1 MSNQFNKTSKYTNI
15 LNRIQKKF
23 STYETIFLIKKLYF
37 TNNIVYYFLCILTR
51 FLNLISFLGDFS
63 ISNFDKNSNS
73 IRKYIKGL
81 TCYSFVQKLNFSFA
95 KYITINI
102 VIFIFFIIRVINYL
116 NYIKKVRNYKN
127 SFRWP
132 IPNDFFIIID
142 HIVFLFFPYI
152 IEYLSFSYYIY
163 FFPSNFIIK
172 LNNQKILS
180 LFAIIINTILIVIYN
195 LENYIDIICSNK
207 IYTISFSDAYSNICE
222 KRKIRKSFAFRCS
235 NLSLYIY
242 IFVQNFALFLTIEKY
257 INRRY
262 QVMLKIIISTL
273 LLLTILFLFINKIH
287 EYNLKNFI
295 NSLINTLA
303 LFCFYSIIID
313 FIVFILEYRM
323 NNKLTEI
330 IYIITKLFLSFI
342 TYLLFRIK
350 VNIFLESKITEILF
364 QEKNNKDEK
373 KYFINSFY
381 YLHQIM
387 IKIKEENKIESTLL
401 LVKFLNKHINKC
413 DKIACNCKLLKTFI
427 INEDNGKI
435 NNDDIIYFHSQFLI
449 ILNYLFE
456 SAFIDYDFYNNFDL
470 AILLAEHQCHLKG
483 NPMMAFSTIYTFIQ
497 KQNNR
502 FSKFQIVI
510 LYELCQKYIY
520 YLSARII
527 KEIEV
532 ENKNNNIQFLK
543 SKQRADEFRSYF
555 YNLRM
560 SYKVKRLISNYIY
573 NELKI
578 LKYKIIFEDSLSFQI
593 DEYNENISIKI
604 NFFNQSSSI
613 DDLYVDSS
621 SNKKRG
627 KIKSSKENSHNN
639 NLYIIIYL
647 LKKEQYFYR
656 KIITYIKQLDVS
668 KGVLVFMIY
677 KYFLFFDIF
686 EGGKM
691 PDEIKNQ
698 LYEPLVES
706 KNSYSGI
713 ITNNE
718 YKILKQR
725 YNEQN
730 NRINS
735 KFYVIVELRRGFT
748 TKYLTEDASLKL
760 GFKQKDLINET
771 MNILLPSEFRLSHQN
786 SIRHLII
793 GNQIK
798 YRQSKQTYYFNK
810 NNTVLYSANIE
821 ATLLYNLAKSFV
833 IILESFFNFEN
844 EYRFMFNNNFEL
856 LACSKNFEEEY
867 YLNQKIIQVYK
878 LKLMNVLKIK
888 PEKIYEIFKKDFEK
902 IHHQKEIRQYKTE
915 EYFISQL
922 YSTSEDKNFGLYNPS
937 YFNTAKK
944 NIISKISSNYNEE
957 EILNKNINDNNEYSG
972 DEEEA
977 KFIIKQNFNNSIND
991 LLDKLG
997 EIIFHSTYNKTLN
1010 KGTFI
1015 ENLAKELIK
1024 IPDNDL
1030 MMENDKINYDL
1041 ITSSKQL
1048 INNLLSKSELSNQL
1062 MRITTKLS
1070 FYYDKPFYFIT
1081 IEDPKKIYLN
1091 ISKKIKF
1098 ENSNKSI
1105 PLLSSNTNRSKIPFN
1120 KNDKK
1125 SRNKTL
1131 NKKKDSNS
1139 KNNINKNSDNLIDN
1153 NENNEDFKTTINK
1166 IKDVRKQIN
1175 KDKFISIIKLVLSII
1190 ITCILIIFILIVK
1203 FQTNLLKISHKILNA
1218 YFYNYNVRDMILNIH
1233 SELLQI
1239 YYEYSD
1245 LLDNSLMKESEYQ
1258 AQLLTIISLLKD
1270 DFHEFSNY
1278 FNSYN
1283 LETGHNLN
1291 ILYKKRKFIKVRG
1304 FWQEFEYESIYS
1316 SELDF
1321 IIYNIFSI
1329 NVTNRI
1335 SPGTQT
1341 DFKNFLFFKDRKDER
1356 IKPNTAYI
1364 RLLYYLCVNYEFVYK
1379 DIFIEIAN
1387 EIFDVFK
1394 NDIFNKG
1401 TFIIIES
1408 SGFIFY
1414 FLFYI
1419 IISFYLYYSNE
1430 IIIKNIIF
1438 LFLDFSEKYY
1448 EKSKSN
1454 NNAISLKLQE
1464 FQNVIDD
1471 FNLGNLEKYSKFLDH
1486 LNKNKSELFKSN
1498 KDIKN
1503 IFNFRVKNNENK
1515 NESEENKEKE
1525 IPSSRKSIKKKP
1537 DKNSLNI
1544 LKKKTKK
1551 IIDEN
1556 SPQIDG
1562 GRPKNKELDNS
1573 YIQAVKSFSIFFK
1586 QKLIKNV
1593 DASNELLK
1601 NSVNNSNN
1609 FSNHNLMSSKN
1620 SISEKTTNRTNS
1632 LKNGE
1637 KEDLEN
1643 FQDIL
1648 INKSIKS
1655 TILIIKIFAIVIF
1668 ILIFALI
1675 LFNIYKLRLILDFNS
1690 SYYNYFT
1697 EFEALTVRF
1706 SMLFYYTNNFR
1717 TLLLFPMDK
1726 RKNQLENIM
1735 EHINE
1740 DFENINNKYI
1750 NILSRNTNKY
1760 NEIKNLI
1767 EILKTG
1773 NNVSIDKIRNY
1784 FCQYI
1789 PECIKYL
1796 NSEYNIFQSGI
1807 EFALKTCVTQL
1818 SNYYMDYTKLS
1829 NKTDINL
1836 IKSQIINSPHYKF
1849 VYIENSINCMF
1860 NFVREKIFSAFQTDE
1875 INFNQSSSV
1884 KINLLNIISIT
1895 ATIIIFLFVNF
1906 YVFIS
1911 ISNFTEPIKDSTFR
1925 VNCSFYYIKKFSI
1938 EKDK

>member
-1 MSNQFNKTSKYTNI
+1 M
-15 LNRIQKKF
+15 
-23 STYETIFLIKKLYF
+23 
-37 TNNIVYYFLCILTR
+37 
-51 FLNLISFLGDFS
+51 
-63 ISNFDKNSNS
+63 NS
-73 IRKYIKGL
+73 IL
-81 TCYSFVQKLNFSFA
+81 
-95 KYITINI
+95 
-102 VIFIFFIIRVINYL
+102 
-116 NYIKKVRNYKN
+116 
-127 SFRWP
+127 
-132 IPNDFFIIID
+132 
-142 HIVFLFFPYI
+142 H
-152 IEYLSFSYYIY
+152 
-163 FFPSNFIIK
+163 
-172 LNNQKILS
+172 
-180 LFAIIINTILIVIYN
+180 
-195 LENYIDIICSNK
+195 
-207 IYTISFSDAYSNICE
+207 
-222 KRKIRKSFAFRCS
+222 
-235 NLSLYIY
+235 
-242 IFVQNFALFLTIEKY
+242 
-257 INRRY
+257 
-262 QVMLKIIISTL
+262 
-273 LLLTILFLFINKIH
+273 
-287 EYNLKNFI
+287 
-295 NSLINTLA
+295 
-303 LFCFYSIIID
+303 
-313 FIVFILEYRM
+313 
-323 NNKLTEI
+323 EI
-330 IYIITKLFLSFI
+330 IYIIAKLALSF
-342 TYLLFRIK
+342 TSYMLFRIK
-350 VNIFLESKITEILF
+350 VNIFLESRITEILF

-373 KYFINSFY
+373 KYFINSFN

-427 INEDNGKI
+427 VIEDNGKI
-435 NNDDIIYFHSQFLI
+435 NNDDIIYFHSQLLI

-456 SAFIDYDFYNNFDL
+456 SAFIDYDFYSNFDL
-470 AILLAEHQCHLKG
+470 SILLAEHQCHMKN
-483 NPMMAFSTIYTFIQ
+483 NPMMAFSIIYTSIQ
-497 KQNNR
+497 KQNNK
-502 FSKFQIVI
+502 FSKFQFVI

-520 YLSARII
+520 YISAKIM
-527 KEIEV
+527 KEIQIEI
-532 ENKNNNIQFLK
+532 KNNNIEFLK
-543 SKQRADEFRSYF
+543 SKQRADQFRNYF

-578 LKYKIIFEDSLSFQI
+578 LKYKIIFEDSLSFQF
-593 DEYNENISIKI
+593 DEYNESFSIKI
-604 NFFNQSSSI
+604 NFFNQNSSI
-613 DDLYVDSS
+613 DDLYSDSN
-621 SNKKRG
+621 SNNKRG
-627 KIKSSKENSHNN
+627 KVKNVKENSKNT

-656 KIITYIKQLDVS
+656 KIITYIKQLDAS
-668 KGVLVFMIY
+668 KGVLIFMIY

-691 PDEIKNQ
+691 PDEIKNL
-698 LYEPLVES
+698 LYESLVDK
-706 KNSYSGI
+706 KNSYNGI
-713 ITNNE
+713 IANNDYE
-718 YKILKQR
+718 ILKQR

-748 TKYLTEDASLKL
+748 TKYFTEDASLKL
-760 GFKQKDLINET
+760 GFQQKDVINET
-771 MNILLPSEFRLSHQN
+771 MNIFLPSDFRISHQN
-786 SIRHLII
+786 SIKHLII

-798 YRQSKQTYYFNK
+798 YRQSKQSYYFNK
-810 NNTVLYSANIE
+810 NNSVLYSANIE
-821 ATLLYNLAKSFV
+821 ATLLYSLAKSFV

-844 EYRFMFNNNFEL
+844 EYRFMLNNNFEL

-878 LKLMNVLKIK
+878 LKLMDTLKIK
-888 PEKIYEIFKKDFEK
+888 PDKIYEAFRKEFKK
-902 IHHQKEIRQYKTE
+902 IHQQKEIRQFKTE

-922 YSTSEDKNFGLYNPS
+922 YATSEDKTFNLLNPS
-937 YFNTAKK
+937 FFNIAKK
-944 NIISKISSNYNEE
+944 KIISKISNNYSEE
-957 EILNKNINDNNEYSG
+957 EILENNINVNNDYSE
-972 DEEEA
+972 DEEGT
-977 KFIIKQNFNNSIND
+977 KFIKKQNFNNSINE
-991 LLDKLG
+991 LLNKLG
-997 EIIFHSTYNKTLN
+997 EIVFHSTYNKTLN

-1030 MMENDKINYDL
+1030 MMENDKTNYNL
-1041 ITSSKQL
+1041 ITSSKKL
-1048 INNLLSKSELSNQL
+1048 INKLLTKSELSNHL
-1062 MRITTKLS
+1062 MRITIKLS
-1070 FYYDKPFYFIT
+1070 FYYDRPFYFIT

-1091 ISKKIKF
+1091 ISTKIKF

-1105 PLLSSNTNRSKIPFN
+1105 TLLSKNKNKSKIPYN
-1120 KNDKK
+1120 KNNNK
-1125 SRNKTL
+1125 SRNKNL
-1131 NKKKDSNS
+1131 SKIKDF
-1139 KNNINKNSDNLIDN
+1139 NKNIDNLIN
-1153 NENNEDFKTTINK
+1153 RNEDNEELKTTISK
-1166 IKDVRKQIN
+1166 IKEVRKQIN
-1175 KDKFISIIKLVLSII
+1175 KDKFISIIKWVLLII
-1190 ITCILIIFILIVK
+1190 ISCIFIIFILIVK
-1203 FQTNLLKISHKILNA
+1203 FQMNLLKLSHKILNA
-1218 YFYNYNVRDMILNIH
+1218 YFYNYNVRDLILNIH
-1233 SELLQI
+1233 SEMLQI
-1239 YYEYSD
+1239 YFEYSN
-1245 LLDNSLMKESEYQ
+1245 LIENPLRNESEYQ
-1258 AQLLTIISLLKD
+1258 SQLYGIIARLKD
-1270 DFHEFSNY
+1270 DFHEFNIY
-1278 FNSYN
+1278 FNNYN

-1291 ILYKKRKFIKVRG
+1291 ILYKKRKFKKLRG
-1304 FWQEFEYESIYS
+1304 FWQEFEYETIYS

-1321 IIYNIFSI
+1321 IIYNIFKI
-1329 NVTNRI
+1329 NVTNRN
-1335 SPGTQT
+1335 SPYTQD
-1341 DFKNFLFFKDRKDER
+1341 DFRYFLFFKERKDDR
-1356 IKPNTAYI
+1356 IKPNTFYI
-1364 RLLYYLCVNYEFVYK
+1364 RLLYYLCVNYVFAYK
-1379 DIFIEIAN
+1379 DIFIDISN
-1387 EIFDVFK
+1387 EIYNVFRH
-1394 NDIFNKG
+1394 NIFNKAS
-1401 TFIIIES
+1401 FIIIEG
-1408 SGFIFY
+1408 SGYLFY
-1414 FLFYI
+1414 ILFYI

-1438 LFLDFSEKYY
+1438 LFLDFSEKFY
-1448 EKSKSN
+1448 EKSRAN
-1454 NNAISLKLQE
+1454 NSVISLKLQE
-1464 FQNVIDD
+1464 FQNIIDD
-1471 FNLGNLEKYSKFLDH
+1471 FNLTNLEKYSKFLDN

-1573 YIQAVKSFSIFFK
+1573 YIQAVKSFSVFFK

>member
-1 MSNQFNKTSKYTNI
+1 MSISFNKTSKYNNI

-23 STYETIFLIKKLYF
+23 STYEIIFLIKKLYF

-51 FLNLISFLGDFS
+51 FVNLISFLGDFS
-63 ISNFDKNSNS
+63 LSNFNKNSNS

-95 KYITINI
+95 KYIAINI

-116 NYIKKVRNYKN
+116 IYIKKVRNYKN
-127 SFRWP
+127 NFRWP

-163 FFPSNFIIK
+163 FFPSKFIIK
-172 LNNQKILS
+172 LNNQKILLLIS
-180 LFAIIINTILIVIYN
+180 IIINTILIIIYN

-207 IYTISFSDAYSNICE
+207 IYTISFSDAYSNICV

-235 NLSLYIY
+235 NISLYIY

-262 QVMLKIIISTL
+262 QVMLKIIISILFL
-273 LLLTILFLFINKIH
+273 LIILFLFINKIH

-303 LFCFYSIIID
+303 LFCFYSVIFD
-313 FIVFILEYRM
+313 FIVFILKYRM

-330 IYIITKLFLSFI
+330 IYIINKLFLSFI
-342 TYLLFRIK
+342 THLLFRIK
-350 VNIFLESKITEILF
+350 VNIFLESKIVEILF

-373 KYFINSFY
+373 IFFINSFY

-427 INEDNGKI
+427 INEENEKI

-470 AILLAEHQCHLKG
+470 AILLAEHQCHLKD
-483 NPMMAFSTIYTFIQ
+483 NPMMAFSTIYTLIQ

-520 YLSARII
+520 YISARIM
-527 KEIEV
+527 KEIEI
-532 ENKNNNIQFLK
+532 ENTNNNIQFLK
-543 SKQRADEFRSYF
+543 SKQRADEFSSYF
-555 YNLRM
+555 FNLRM

-604 NFFNQSSSI
+604 NFFNQSSRI
-613 DDLYVDSS
+613 DDLYADST

-627 KIKSSKENSHNN
+627 KIKSTKENSHNN

-686 EGGKM
+686 EGGRI
-691 PDEIKNQ
+691 PDEIKSQ
-698 LYEPLVES
+698 LYESLFES

-713 ITNNE
+713 ISNNE

-735 KFYVIVELRRGFT
+735 KFYVLVELRRGFT

-771 MNILLPSEFRLSHQN
+771 MNILLPSEFGLSHQN
-786 SIRHLII
+786 SIKHLII

-821 ATLLYNLAKSFV
+821 ATLLYNLAKSFI

-844 EYRFMFNNNFEL
+844 EYRFMFNSNFEL

-888 PEKIYEIFKKDFEK
+888 PEKIYKKFKKDFEK

-922 YSTSEDKNFGLYNPS
+922 YATSEDKNFGLYNPS

-944 NIISKISSNYNEE
+944 NMISKISSNYNEE

-977 KFIIKQNFNNSIND
+977 KLIINQNFNNSIND

-1030 MMENDKINYDL
+1030 MMENDKIHYNL
-1041 ITSSKQL
+1041 ITSSKHL

-1062 MRITTKLS
+1062 MRITIKLS

-1098 ENSNKSI
+1098 ENSSKLI
-1105 PLLSSNTNRSKIPFN
+1105 PLLSSNKNLNKIPYN

-1125 SRNKTL
+1125 SRNKNL
-1131 NKKKDSNS
+1131 NKKKDSNN
-1139 KNNINKNSDNLIDN
+1139 KNNPNKILDNLIDK
-1153 NENNEDFKTTINK
+1153 NENKEDFKTTINK
-1166 IKDVRKQIN
+1166 IKDIRKQIN
-1175 KDKFISIIKLVLSII
+1175 KDKFIAIIKLALSII

-1203 FQTNLLKISHKILNA
+1203 FQMNLLKMSHKILNA

-1239 YYEYSD
+1239 YFEYSD
-1245 LLDNSLMKESEYQ
+1245 LIENSLMEESEYQ
-1258 AQLLTIISLLKD
+1258 TQLLTMISLLKD
-1270 DFHEFSNY
+1270 NFHEFSNY

-1291 ILYKKRKFIKVRG
+1291 ILYKKRKFIKLKG
-1304 FWQEFEYESIYS
+1304 FWQEFEYESLYS

-1321 IIYNIFSI
+1321 IIYNIFRI

-1335 SPGTQT
+1335 SPAAQT
-1341 DFKNFLFFKDRKDER
+1341 DFKHFLFFKDRKDDR

-1379 DIFIEIAN
+1379 DIFIGIAN
-1387 EIFDVFK
+1387 EIFDFFK
-1394 NDIFNKG
+1394 NKIYNKA

-1414 FLFYI
+1414 ILFYI

-1454 NNAISLKLQE
+1454 NNVICLKLQE

-1471 FNLGNLEKYSKFLDH
+1471 FNLGNLEKYSKFLDN
-1486 LNKNKSELFKSN
+1486 LNKNKSKLFKSN

-1503 IFNFRVKNNENK
+1503 IFSIRLKNSENK
-1515 NESEENKEKE
+1515 NESEANKE
-1525 IPSSRKSIKKKP
+1525 IQSSRKSFKKKP
-1537 DKNSLNI
+1537 DTNSFNI
-1544 LKKKTKK
+1544 LHKKTKK

-1556 SPQIDG
+1556 SPQIDE
-1562 GRPKNKELDNS
+1562 RKQKNKELDNS

-1586 QKLIKNV
+1586 QKLTKNI

-1632 LKNGE
+1632 LKNSE

-1655 TILIIKIFAIVIF
+1655 TILVIKIFAIVIF

-1675 LFNIYKLRLILDFNS
+1675 LFNINKLRLILDFNS
-1690 SYYNYFT
+1690 SYYNYFI
-1697 EFEALTVRF
+1697 EFEALTARF
-1706 SMLFYYTNNFR
+1706 SMLLSYTNNFR
-1717 TLLLFPMDK
+1717 VLLLFPMDK
-1726 RKNQLENIM
+1726 RKIELENIM

-1740 DFENINNKYI
+1740 DFENINNNYI
-1750 NILSRNTNKY
+1750 NILSSNTNKY

-1767 EILKTG
+1767 ELLKTG
-1773 NNVSIDKIRNY
+1773 NNVSMDKIRNY
-1784 FCQYI
+1784 FCQNF
-1789 PECIKYL
+1789 PECNKYL
-1796 NSEYNIFQSGI
+1796 SSEYNIFQSGI
-1807 EFALKTCVTQL
+1807 EFAFKTCFTQL
-1818 SNYYMDYTKLS
+1818 SNYYMDYKKLS

-1836 IKSQIINSPHYKF
+1836 IKSQIINSPHYNF
-1849 VYIENSINCMF
+1849 IYIENSINNMF
-1860 NFVREKIFSAFQTDE
+1860 SIIREKIFISFQNDE
-1875 INFNQSSSV
+1875 INFNQSFSI
-1884 KINLLNIISIT
+1884 KITLLNIISI
-1895 ATIIIFLFVNF
+1895 ASTIIIFLFVNF